1 MLKCFKHITVHGF
14 LRTCATLLYENNS
27 EITPKDIQMLLK
39 HEKIETSL
47 NIYTHM
53 TNIGKNRV
61 VVALNNINPVE
72 NEQKKRSL

>member
-1 MLKCFKHITVHGF
+1 M
-14 LRTCATLLYENNS
+14 
-27 EITPKDIQMLLK
+27 PKDIKMLLG

-53 TNIGKNRV
+53 INIGENRV
-61 VVALNNINPVE
+61 VVALNNINPVK

>member
-1 MLKCFKHITVHGF
+1 MLKFFKHITVHGF
-14 LRTCATLLYENNS
+14 RRTCAALLYENNP
-27 EITPKDIQMLLK
+27 EIMPKDIKMLLG

-53 TNIGKNRV
+53 INIGENRV
-61 VVALNNINPVE
+61 VVALNNINPVK

>member
-14 LRTCATLLYENNS
+14 RRTCAALLYENNP
-27 EITPKDIQMLLK
+27 EIMQKDIQILLG

-53 TNIGKNRV
+53 INIGENRV
-61 VVALNNINPVE
+61 VVALNNINPVK